1 MIEIV
6 FDTETTG
13 LSPADGHRV
22 IEIGCLELKNLVPT
36 GRVFQRFIH
45 PDRVVP
51 EDVIRIHGITNTFLA
66 DKPRFDH
73 PDIVDAFLD
82 FIGDHP
88 LVAHNAEFDRGFINA
103 ELARLQRPELPAAR
117 FIDTRNLARA
127 RFPGMSNSLDSL
139 CKRFGISLEGRE
151 FHGALKDSQL
161 LALVYLELKGGR
173 EQRLDFSDPDINAGH
188 YRPAP
193 RLGRRIA
200 RSRLTED
207 EKRRHRAF
215 VAELGAE
222 AIWAEMIAPEVM
234 GPEAMG
240 VDASGGDRGS
250 ASGTLS
256 RPASHDDASK

>member
-45 PDRVVP
+45 PDRMVP
-51 EDVIRIHGITNTFLA
+51 EDAIRIHGITNAFLA
-66 DKPRFDH
+66 DKPRFGD

-82 FIGDHP
+82 FIGDHR
-88 LVAHNAEFDRGFINA
+88 LVAHNAEFDRGFLNS
-103 ELARLQRPELPAAR
+103 ELARLGRPELQSAR
-117 FIDTRNLARA
+117 FVDTRTLARA

-151 FHGALKDSQL
+151 FHGALKDSEL

-173 EQRLDFSDPDINAGH
+173 EQRLDFSDPRTRDGNH
-188 YRPAP
+188 QPVHRP
-193 RLGRRIA
+193 GRRIA
-200 RSRLTED
+200 RSRLTGE
-207 EKRRHRAF
+207 EKRRHTAF
-215 VAELGAE
+215 VAELKAE
-222 AIWAEMIAPEVM
+222 AIWAHALGEESAPQ
-234 GPEAMG
+234 PEHEAG
-240 VDASGGDRGS
+240 
-250 ASGTLS
+250 
-256 RPASHDDASK
+256 